1 MAGLYRL
8 MGVKPKM
15 LRDRRRRR
23 GPKVEVFGAGGVA
36 GSFRRPGPAA
46 LLLVLA
52 LAVAACTR
60 DTLNDPGEHGT
71 ATPPATTQT
80 THTPTPAPSTTT
92 QPPVQAT
99 TTPPDAW
106 PFGLGDAHC
115 TEHEIE
121 RDQVSGVLRDGVG
134 VFGWV
139 TDPGLPK
146 EGWVSVFEEIEIV
159 WTVPGTGRV
168 TFQAIG
174 PDGVV
179 IAPLDG
185 AAPAPYNG
193 TSVFTT
199 R

>member
-1 MAGLYRL
+1 MA
-8 MGVKPKM
+8 V
-15 LRDRRRRR
+15 
-23 GPKVEVFGAGGVA
+23 
-36 GSFRRPGPAA
+36 RRPGPAA

-121 RDQVSGVLRDGVG
+121 RDQVSGVLLRDGVG

-146 EGWVSVFEEIEIV
+146 EGWVSVFEETRCPVSSEA
-159 WTVPGTGRV
+159 
-168 TFQAIG
+168 Q
-174 PDGVV
+174 
-179 IAPLDG
+179 G
-185 AAPAPYNG
+185 AASAQTDSTAASHGSPPGPSSDSAFVRVP
-193 TSVFTT
+193 
-199 R
+199 